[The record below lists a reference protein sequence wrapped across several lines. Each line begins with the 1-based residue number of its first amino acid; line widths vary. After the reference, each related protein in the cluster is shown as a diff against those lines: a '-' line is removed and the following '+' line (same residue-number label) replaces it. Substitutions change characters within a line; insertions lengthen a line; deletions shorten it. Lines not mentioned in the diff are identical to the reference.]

1 MTEGSGTE
9 EPPRERMA
17 RRMRQQGEACAHLG
31 SPLYA
36 LLLDR
41 AAEDVLAGGPTA
53 DVLAGH
59 EDDPGP
65 SALALRLLG
74 SVHRLV
80 LERKA
85 PRLALHYPSV
95 GGTAGSDGVWEAF
108 REVLLHQGDEVRA
121 GLSHAPQTNEVGRS
135 AALVG
140 GLRILLAE
148 RDLPVRLFEI
158 GSSAG
163 LNLRADRFRF
173 LADDGFSYVPSD
185 SPLVLAGAWTGE
197 PLPAAPPLRIVERRG
212 SDVAPLDASTTEGR
226 LLLTS
231 YVWPDQVARFERLR
245 AALDV
250 AAQVPATVRTATAA
264 EAVAELVPEPGT
276 WTVLWHSVMW
286 QYLGKPEQA
295 AVEDLLEQAGRRA
308 TDDAPLAH
316 LELEPRRP
324 APGEEH
330 RFLVSLRT
338 WPGGG
343 RRVLGEAAP
352 HGLPVRWYPRG

>member
-1 MTEGSGTE
+1 MSDES
-9 EPPRERMA
+9 PRERMA
-17 RRMRQQGEACAHLG
+17 RRMRQQGEACAQLG

-36 LLLDR
+36 LLLHH
-41 AAEDVLAGGPTA
+41 AADDLLAGGPTA
-53 DVLAGH
+53 GVLAGH

-85 PRLALHYPSV
+85 PRLAMHYPSV
-95 GGTAGSDGVWEAF
+95 GGTAGFDGVWEAF
-108 REVLLHQGDEVRA
+108 REVLMQQAEAVRA
-121 GLSHAPQTNEVGRS
+121 GLRHAPQTNEVGRS

-140 GLRILLAE
+140 GLRVLLAQ

-163 LNLRADRFRF
+163 LNLRADHFRF
-173 LADDGFSYVPSD
+173 LADDGSSYGPSE
-185 SPLVLAGAWTGE
+185 SPLVMDGAWTGD
-197 PLPAAPPLRIVERRG
+197 PLPDAPPLRIVERRG
-212 SDVAPLDASTTEGR
+212 SDVAPVDVSTTQGR

-264 EAVAELVPEPGT
+264 ETVADLAPERGT

-286 QYLGKPEQA
+286 QYLGREEQA
-295 AVEDLLEQAGRRA
+295 AVEELLEQAGRRA
-308 TDDAPLAH
+308 TDEAPLAH

-330 RFLVSLRT
+330 RFLVTLRT
-338 WPGGG
+338 WPGGEA
-343 RRVLGEAAP
+343 RVLGEAAP
-352 HGLPVRWYPRG
+352 HGLPVRWRLGSSL

>member
-1 MTEGSGTE
+1 
-9 EPPRERMA
+9 MA
-17 RRMRQQGEACAHLG
+17 RRMRQQGEACAQLG

-36 LLLDR
+36 LLLEH
-41 AAEDVLAGGPTA
+41 AADDLLAGGPTA

-85 PRLALHYPSV
+85 PALALHYPSV
-95 GGTAGSDGVWEAF
+95 GGTVGSDGVWEAF
-108 REVLLHQGDEVRA
+108 RAVLAEQGDAVRA

-140 GLRILLAE
+140 GLRVLLAE

-163 LNLRADRFRF
+163 LNLRADHFRF
-173 LADDGFSYVPSD
+173 VAHDGFSYGPSD
-185 SPLVLAGAWTGE
+185 TPLTMDGAWAGD
-197 PLPAAPPLRIVERRG
+197 PLPDASPLRIVERHG
-212 SDVAPLDASTTEGR
+212 SDVAPVDVTTTEGR

-250 AAQVPATVRTATAA
+250 AARVPATVRTATAA
-264 EAVAELVPEPGT
+264 EAVAELTPEPGT

-286 QYLGKPEQA
+286 QYLDKAEQA

-330 RFLVSLRT
+330 RFLVTLRT

-343 RRVLGEAAP
+343 TRVLGEAAP
-352 HGLPVRWYPRG
+352 HGLPVRWRLGSSL

>member
-1 MTEGSGTE
+1 
-9 EPPRERMA
+9 ER
-17 RRMRQQGEACAHLG
+17 
-31 SPLYA
+31 
-36 LLLDR
+36 R
-41 AAEDVLAGGPTA
+41 APA
-53 DVLAGH
+53 
-59 EDDPGP
+59 
-65 SALALRLLG
+65 
-74 SVHRLV
+74 
-80 LERKA
+80 
-85 PRLALHYPSV
+85 LALHYPSV

-108 REVLLHQGDEVRA
+108 REVLAEQADDVRA

-140 GLRILLAE
+140 GLRVLLAG

-163 LNLRADRFRF
+163 LNLRADHFQFR
-173 LADDGFSYVPSD
+173 ADDGSSYGPSD
-185 SPLVLAGAWTGE
+185 SPLVLEQAWSGD
-197 PLPAAPPLRIVERRG
+197 PLPDSPPLRVVERHG
-212 SDVAPLDASTTEGR
+212 TDVAPVDVSTTEGR

-286 QYLGKPEQA
+286 QYLDKAEQA
-295 AVEDLLEQAGRRA
+295 AAEELLEQAGRRA

-330 RFLVSLRT
+330 RFLVTLRT
-338 WPGGG
+338 WPGGEA
-343 RRVLGEAAP
+343 RVLGEAAP
-352 HGLPVRWYPRG
+352 HGLPVRWRLGSSL